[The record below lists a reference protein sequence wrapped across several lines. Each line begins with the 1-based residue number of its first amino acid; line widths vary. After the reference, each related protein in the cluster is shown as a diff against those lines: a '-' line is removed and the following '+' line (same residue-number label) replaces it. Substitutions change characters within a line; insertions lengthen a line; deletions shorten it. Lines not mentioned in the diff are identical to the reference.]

1 MRLRGVDL
9 DYLSIASR
17 RKIPMLYIS
26 LSIEV
31 VTRNGMIAIESTGY
45 NALMR
50 EGHLQRL

>member
-17 RKIPMLYIS
+17 RKFNTFIS
-26 LSIEV
+26 LSLSCFD
-31 VTRNGMIAIESTGY
+31 TRSELIAIESTGY

-50 EGHLQRL
+50 EGYLQRL